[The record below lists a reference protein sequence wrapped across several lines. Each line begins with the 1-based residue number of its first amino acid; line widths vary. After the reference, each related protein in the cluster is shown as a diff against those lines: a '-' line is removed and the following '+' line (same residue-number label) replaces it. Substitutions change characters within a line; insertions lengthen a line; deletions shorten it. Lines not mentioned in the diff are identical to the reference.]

1 MRYITTKNL
10 YFPVRIS
17 TLALLFL
24 LFSLT
29 TQAAAQGRPNR
40 APGPKP
46 SGVLFQEKMQFGLRL
61 GGWSHQGV
69 APRSEIDDPDF
80 TLRTDYA
87 ATNALIEGFYVH
99 RLNNSFGLEIS
110 VAALS
115 RGDVNLTFNTGINSG
130 VTTIGTLSLYPM
142 RLRAL
147 FYPLPNGIGKLRPS
161 LSAGLGVVVG
171 THSIQFADS
180 YVFGQPQTE
189 VAVGWTVGGG
199 LEFAVSPAVAI
210 EFASSFQ
217 NLQYESLL
225 FESDFDGLTIT
236 VGGKYLLGS
245 LLKK

>member
-1 MRYITTKNL
+1 MKKPYSI
-10 YFPVRIS
+10 VRIS
-17 TLALLFL
+17 TVVSLILFL
-24 LFSLT
+24 TLA
-29 TQAAAQGRPNR
+29 TQVTAQGRPER

-46 SGVLFQEKMQFGLRL
+46 SGVLFQEKLQFGLRL

-80 TLRTDYA
+80 TLQADYA
-87 ATNALIEGFYVH
+87 ATNAMIEGFYVH
-99 RLNNSFGLEIS
+99 RLNKTFGFEIS
-110 VAALS
+110 AAALS
-115 RGDVNLTFNTGINSG
+115 RGDVNLTFKTGFNSG
-130 VTTIGTLSLYPM
+130 VTTVGTLSLYPI

-180 YVFGQPQTE
+180 YLFGQPQTE
-189 VAVGWTVGGG
+189 VAIGWTVGGG
-199 LEFAVSPAVAI
+199 LEFAVSTAVAI